1 MACTEYWEERS
12 MFLIFSEST
21 GGLLEAET
29 WKLRIWRSLFTYDYD
44 SLCCGGSF
52 QAKKKKKG
60 EEPVVGPQWTKELG
74 LADSSCLPNLFVD
87 S

>member
-1 MACTEYWEERS
+1 MRFESSEFEEVY
-12 MFLIFSEST
+12 
-21 GGLLEAET
+21 
-29 WKLRIWRSLFTYDYD
+29 SLMTMIVCAVGEV
-44 SLCCGGSF
+44 SKP
-52 QAKKKKKG
+52 KKKKR